1 MNVISHRLCHVPINR
16 WTMTCS
22 RWLVFTRASLLD
34 FCLLSSRRYKCNSIL
49 FIFIHDDIIKIYT
62 VIPVDSGW
70 ILGWNHLGW
79 LDILFIFPTIS
90 SPSQSESG
98 CILGVHFSA
107 DWSWNPR
114 WSRSRVGLDRLPV
127 VGTLAA
133 PPQHLGLS
141 QVLAGP
147 VQGS

>member
-1 MNVISHRLCHVPINR
+1 M
-16 WTMTCS
+16 
-22 RWLVFTRASLLD
+22 
-34 FCLLSSRRYKCNSIL
+34 
-49 FIFIHDDIIKIYT
+49 
-62 VIPVDSGW
+62 IPVDSGR
-70 ILGWNHLGW
+70 ILEWNQLGW
-79 LDILFIFPTIS
+79 LDNLLIFPTKS

-114 WSRSRVGLDRLPV
+114 WSRSRVGLDLLPV
-127 VGTLAA
+127 VGALAA

-147 VQGS
+147 LQGS